1 MKKIKCLIKNYQFII
16 VLICSSLL
24 FTACKNNS
32 SGERARST
40 IWSTEPTEKIVG
52 EEKAIL
58 TDPPMV
64 PPAITRDHAT
74 KVIVELEVI
83 EKEMEI
89 MEGVKY
95 MFWTFGGTVPG
106 KFIRVREGDLVEFHL
121 KNNPNS
127 KMPHNIDLHAV
138 TGQGGGASSTF
149 TAPGHETVFSF
160 TALNKGLF
168 IYHCATAPVG
178 MHIANGMYGM
188 ILVEPKEGLPKVDK
202 EYYIC
207 QGDFYT
213 KGAYGEAGTQ
223 PFEMSK
229 ALTETP
235 DYVLFNGK
243 VGALTG
249 DKVITAK
256 PGEKVRLFVGNGGPN
271 LVSSFHVIGE
281 IFDNVYVEG
290 GELINHNLQT
300 TLIPAGGSSIVEF
313 RCEIPG
319 NYILVDHS
327 IFRTFNK
334 GTLGIL
340 KVEGEPNKAIYSG
353 QLDDRIYQGEGGA
366 VQNMPTEAK
375 GPVKLLTKDERIAA
389 GKATFAST
397 CQACH
402 QADGNGIPGAFP
414 PLKSSDY
421 FKGNPS
427 KIISAVTHGLSGA
440 ITVNGKSYNGVMPTQ
455 TLSDEE
461 VANVVTFVLNS
472 FGNSGGEVTP
482 AQVSAIRKTGTASA
496 KK

>member
-1 MKKIKCLIKNYQFII
+1 MKTENQFLKVLHHCL
-16 VLICSSLL
+16 LLL
-24 FTACKNNS
+24 FIPLLITSCKQTGNNDNKS
-32 SGERARST
+32 V
-40 IWSTEPTEKIVG
+40 WSAEPTEKIVG

-64 PPAITRDHAT
+64 PPAITRNHAT

-121 KNNPNS
+121 KNNPND

-138 TGQGGGASSTF
+138 TGQGGGASSSF

-178 MHIANGMYGM
+178 MHIANGMYGL

-202 EYYIC
+202 EYYVC

-249 DKVITAK
+249 ENSLKAN

-300 TLIPAGGSSIVEF
+300 TLVPAGGSAIVEF

-334 GTLGIL
+334 GSLGML
-340 KVEGEPNKAIYSG
+340 KVEGEPNKTIYSG
-353 QLDDRIYQGEGGA
+353 QLDDRIYQSEGGA
-366 VQNMPTEAK
+366 VQNMPQEAK
-375 GPVKLLTKDERIAA
+375 GPVKQLTKDERIAA
-389 GKATFAST
+389 GKTIFAST

-402 QADGNGIPGAFP
+402 QADGKGIPGAFP
-414 PLKSSDY
+414 PLAGSDY

-427 KIISAVTHGLSGA
+427 KVASTVTHGLSGA
-440 ITVNGKSYNGVMPTQ
+440 ITVNGKAYNGIMPTQ
-455 TLSDEE
+455 TLGDEE
-461 VANVVTFVLNS
+461 VANVVTFVMNS
-472 FGNSGGEVTP
+472 FGNGGGEITP
-482 AQVSAIRKTGTASA
+482 AQVSAIRKTGAPSA
-496 KK
+496 AK